1 MDDDRREA
9 NRETMRAFGAL
20 AGLGFAFVFA
30 ILIGFGGGYLLDRW
44 LGTSWIWV
52 VGLLFGFAA
61 AVLNVVRTANRFI
74 K

>member
-30 ILIGFGGGYLLDRW
+30 ILIGFGGGYLLDR
-44 LGTSWIWV
+44 
-52 VGLLFGFAA
+52 
-61 AVLNVVRTANRFI
+61 
-74 K
+74 